1 MDLLNTSNGRLI
13 KNKKIDIV
21 RLKKSVTFGHIL
33 FIFLITNT
41 YKYLNYSYFF
51 YNIQCFG
58 SVFYFDIDPNSS
70 PRICFCKKITDSDS
84 ASNQTIILSDFF
96 YYPDPVKKNGSE
108 TLITISI

>member
-51 YNIQCFG
+51 IIS
-58 SVFYFDIDPNSS
+58 SV
-70 PRICFCKKITDSDS
+70 SD
-84 ASNQTIILSDFF
+84 QFFIL
-96 YYPDPVKKNGSE
+96 
-108 TLITISI
+108 I